1 MEKYTLCLHKREK
14 KMKIKSHFN
23 LGILLA
29 SQITEIFEN
38 LRGNSIF
45 SSITDTKLDEGFWLA

>member
-1 MEKYTLCLHKREK
+1 
-14 KMKIKSHFN
+14 MKIKSHFN

-45 SSITDTKLDEGFWLA
+45 SSITDTKLDEGF

>member
-1 MEKYTLCLHKREK
+1 MEKYTLCLNKRGK
-14 KMKIKSHFN
+14 KRKIKSRFN

-38 LRGNSIF
+38 LLGNSIF
-45 SSITDTKLDEGFWLA
+45 SSITDRELNEGC